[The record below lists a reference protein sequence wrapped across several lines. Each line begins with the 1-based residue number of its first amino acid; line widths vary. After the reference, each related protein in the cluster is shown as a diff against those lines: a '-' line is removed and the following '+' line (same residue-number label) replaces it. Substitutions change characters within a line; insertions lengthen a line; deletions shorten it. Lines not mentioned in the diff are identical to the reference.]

1 MRTPFKLKSSG
12 PFKMMG
18 SKKKESTAMSN
29 KIKEVSNVN
38 YNETNKAL
46 AKAGKPEITRAEYNK
61 SLGRSEESSI

>member
-1 MRTPFKLKSSG
+1 
-12 PFKMMG
+12 MMG

-38 YNETNKAL
+38 YNETNKSL
-46 AKAGKPEITRAEYNK
+46 VKAGKPEITRAEYNK

>member
-18 SKKKESTAMSN
+18 SKEKESTAMSN
-29 KIKEVSNVN
+29 KIK
-38 YNETNKAL
+38 
-46 AKAGKPEITRAEYNK
+46 EITRAEYNK